1 MLLCTL
7 VSSLG
12 AVLGCVAVSL
22 HFGDLSFSAA
32 AIFFF
37 PTILMEKFEQSRD
50 HQSPKW
56 LIAFADY
63 SAQANMEFFCPKSYF
78 SLGRE
83 NLIFFAC
90 SSYSVSLDRA
100 LWNWFVP
107 YAKTITR
114 FPAWFANPPGT
125 GGISHFISSPAV
137 SCGCTRSGYR
147 PQLSPSHAGW
157 ILHHP
162 GFHNKPHLTT

>member
-1 MLLCTL
+1 
-7 VSSLG
+7 
-12 AVLGCVAVSL
+12 
-22 HFGDLSFSAA
+22 
-32 AIFFF
+32 
-37 PTILMEKFEQSRD
+37 MEKFEQSRE

-90 SSYSVSLDRA
+90 SSYSVSLDHA

-114 FPAWFANPPGT
+114 FPAGFANPQGLE
-125 GGISHFISSPAV
+125 GSLILSVHLLLAV
-137 SCGCTRSGYR
+137 GV
-147 PQLSPSHAGW
+147 
-157 ILHHP
+157 
-162 GFHNKPHLTT
+162 